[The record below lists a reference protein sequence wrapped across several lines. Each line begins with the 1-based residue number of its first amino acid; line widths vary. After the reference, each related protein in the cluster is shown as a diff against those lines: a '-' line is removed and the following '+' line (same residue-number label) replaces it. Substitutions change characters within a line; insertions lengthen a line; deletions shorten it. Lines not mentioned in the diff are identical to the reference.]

1 MNRRFAVLGLFISA
15 RFPFVGHPFVG
26 HPLHFV
32 SMPNT
37 PDIHIWDAAS
47 EVRSNSTGL
56 SEPPPVVTVAM
67 RRFSRVAWLVLAY
80 TLLIVMGGAF
90 VRATGSGAGCGNHWP
105 YCGDG
110 VVIPA
115 FETVAQIIEYS
126 HRVTSGLLG
135 LAVLGLWIASFWV
148 LPRGHVARKAM
159 TAALVLTIW
168 EGFIGAVLV
177 KQAWVVQDESVGR
190 AITMCFHLVSTFLLV
205 AALAL
210 AAWWANGKARPRF
223 KEQGAVNSALALML
237 LSLILVGISGAISAL
252 AITLYPVNSLAEGI
266 AADLSPTASFLVRL
280 RGIHPFLSLATGLY
294 LMLVAG
300 LMWKLRPS
308 PDVQRWI
315 QIGES
320 VLAVQIVVG
329 LINLFLH
336 APIPLQLLHLGLAE
350 VLWISTV
357 LMAASALAHDVPQVE
372 LSPEFNF
379 GTREELMA
387 LGPATIRDYIALTK
401 PRVISLLL
409 FTTWMGMFIAARG
422 WPGLWLFVATGLG
435 LYAAAGASNAIN
447 MVLERDLDQRM
458 ERTATRPTVTQ
469 KIPPRDALRFAFLL
483 EIFSFTILWTSSN
496 LLAATLALAGLV
508 VYVVIYTLWLKRRT
522 WSNIV
527 IGGASGAF
535 PPLVGY
541 AAVAGDLSPLAWC
554 LFAIIFLWT
563 PVHFWALAL
572 LIKDDYAKAGVPMLP
587 VVKGDRYTVIQIIGY
602 ALLTAAISALPLLL
616 QVRGP
621 VYIVSALILN
631 GILLT
636 QSWALLQGVSRP
648 RASKLFHFSML
659 YLALLFAAM
668 AVDRTISKSPE
679 VRPVSTVL

>member
-1 MNRRFAVLGLFISA
+1 VSLRGFIEA
-15 RFPFVGHPFVG
+15 FYY
-26 HPLHFV
+26 
-32 SMPNT
+32 MPNK
-37 PDIHIWDAAS
+37 AAADNLES
-47 EVRSNSTGL
+47 HCPPSSQADVAAVEEQAAPVSKALRVYSGL
-56 SEPPPVVTVAM
+56 
-67 RRFSRVAWLVLAY
+67 AWATLAF

-105 YCGDG
+105 YCGEN

-115 FETVAQIIEYS
+115 FKTVAQIIEYS
-126 HRVTSGLLG
+126 HRVTSGILG
-135 LAVLGLWIASFWV
+135 LAVLGLWIASFMV
-148 LPRGHVARKAM
+148 LPRGHVGRKA
-159 TAALVLTIW
+159 AAGAFALTIW

-177 KQAWVVQDESVGR
+177 KQAWVVEDASLGR
-190 AITMCFHLVSTFLLV
+190 VITMCFHLVSTFMLV
-205 AALAL
+205 GALAL
-210 AAWWANGKARPRF
+210 TAWWAGGKARPRF
-223 KEQGAVNSALALML
+223 SGQGAVSS
-237 LSLILVGISGAISAL
+237 SLILLLCSLVLVGVSGAISAL
-252 AITLYPVNSLAEGI
+252 AITLYPVTSLREGLLR
-266 AADLSPTASFLVRL
+266 DLSPATVLEGL

-294 LMLVAG
+294 LMLVGG

-308 PDVQRWI
+308 PEVQLWI
-315 QIGES
+315 KVGEV
-320 VLAVQIVVG
+320 VLAGQIIVG

-350 VLWISTV
+350 VLWVSSV
-357 LMAASALAHDVPQVE
+357 LMAASAMAHDVPQVE

-379 GTREELMA
+379 GTREEIAA
-387 LGPATIRDYIALTK
+387 LGPARVMDYVALTK

-422 WPGLWLFVATGLG
+422 WPGGGNFWLGLGIFIGTSLG

-447 MVLERDLDQRM
+447 MVLERDLDVRM
-458 ERTATRPTVTQ
+458 ERTASRPTVTQ
-469 KIPPRDALRFAFLL
+469 KIPPRDALRFAYGL
-483 EIFSFTILWTSSN
+483 EIFSFAILWFTSN

-527 IGGASGAF
+527 IGGAAGAF

-541 AAVAGDLSPLAWC
+541 AAVAGDLSTLAWC
-554 LFAIIFLWT
+554 LFLIIFMWT

-587 VVKGDRYTVIQIIGY
+587 VVKGDRYTVVQIIGY
-602 ALLTAAISALPLLL
+602 AIVTAVISALPLLL
-616 QVRGP
+616 QVHGP

-631 GILLT
+631 GILLS
-636 QSWALLQGVSRP
+636 QCWALLQGVSRP

-668 AVDRTISKSPE
+668 AVDCAIWKSPE
-679 VRPVSTVL
+679 VRSIPTAL